1 MYVYVCMYVCIL
13 ILLFVL
19 IVFNR
24 VTFDVTQINVF
35 RTLSRRIPIY
45 LRNVVI
51 VYKYLRL
58 HLISILFLM
67 TKVNCF
73 LLTAFLGNCLTREV
87 L

>member
-24 VTFDVTQINVF
+24 VTFDVTQINV
-35 RTLSRRIPIY
+35 LSRRIPIY

-58 HLISILFLM
+58 YLISILFLM

-73 LLTAFLGNCLTREV
+73 LLTAILGNCLTREV